1 MNFNQRKNKDH
12 ECQHTIF
19 FIISL
24 FVGSGLGAAGY
35 YFLSGRNSKKN
46 NTKLEAT
53 VLVERIE
60 KVFKVVMAEGYFT
73 EIYNYE
79 NDKIIWNLI
88 NDKKKALII
97 AKAKVL
103 VGYDFGK
110 MKYHISEIEKKMIID
125 FFPEPE
131 ILSIDTDYK
140 FYDIEQGWLN
150 RFQSDDYTAI
160 LNEAKQTMNEK
171 AMQSDLPRIAT
182 NQVQLMMFQLA
193 LTMNWKIDMQLP
205 ESNKKELDEYS
216 TYRPTD
222 VGIDSLNLN
231 KD

>member
-1 MNFNQRKNKDH
+1 MNFS
-12 ECQHTIF
+12 TLLF
-19 FIISL
+19 FILSL
-24 FVGSGLGAAGY
+24 FIGAGLGASAYY
-35 YFLSGRNSKKN
+35 YFWGRFSRRS
-46 NTKLEAT
+46 EVSRDSS
-53 VLVERIE
+53 VLLERIE

-73 EIYNYE
+73 EIYNYQH
-79 NDKIIWNLI
+79 DKNFWNLI

-110 MKYHISEIEKKMIID
+110 MRFRVEENSRRLTID

-131 ILSIDTDYK
+131 ILSMDTDYK

-171 AMQSDLPRIAT
+171 ALQSDLPRIAI
-182 NQVQLMMFQLA
+182 NQVQLMMIQLA
-193 LTMNWKIDMQLP
+193 SSMNWKVDMQLP
-205 ESNKKELDEYS
+205 ESNQKALKEYNS
-216 TYRPTD
+216 YKPTD
-222 VGIDSLNLN
+222 AVVKSL
-231 KD
+231 DIEPGE